1 MDSLIAGNTSRC
13 VAVINDILYLDWN
26 FSRSLKQGGSGAVN
40 RREAEERGKKYSQLS
55 VAEKKEK

>member
-40 RREAEERGKKYSQLS
+40 ERRKRGAGNIRNYP
-55 VAEKKEK
+55 

>member
-40 RREAEERGKKYSQLS
+40 RREVEERGRKYSQLS
-55 VAEKKEK
+55 VVEKKEK